1 MNETLKNRKI
11 LVGVTGSIA
20 AYKTPFL
27 VRELVK
33 AGSIVNV
40 IMTPTSKNFV
50 TETVLSNLSG
60 HPVATEMFAENLQIS
75 GAWHIQLA
83 HWCDVMII
91 APCSAT
97 TLSRMAHGLCD
108 TALSTVAIALPKDV
122 PLLISP
128 AMDSTMWEHPATQ
141 KNIEIL
147 KEYGAVIIPPDDGAL
162 ASGMEGPGRMPE
174 IQVLIDAIAKA
185 FSNKFGSEKK
195 NEKITDIRIEQN
207 NIQKKSKENTE
218 LTVDI
223 ELAAMDADKEFLV
236 DIGDFLKGK
245 KILITAGPT
254 YEKVD
259 DVRFIGN
266 YSSGKM
272 GFAIAEEAQRAGA
285 EVTLVTGPVSLE
297 TPENIKRISVE
308 SASEMYKE
316 VIKEFAGSDIAIL
329 SAAVADYTPVEK
341 YSGKIKKIQ
350 TGDNLTIKLKSTDDI
365 LQTIGTRK
373 KPGQKLIGF
382 ALESSNEISNG
393 WKKLKT
399 KNCNM
404 IIVNSAIR
412 PKSGFGGDENTITLL
427 LRNKTHFSFEP
438 MSKKRC
444 AQEILKKVKDV

>member
-1 MNETLKNRKI
+1 MNETLKNKKI

-27 VRELVK
+27 VRELIK

-40 IMTPTSKNFV
+40 IMTPSAKNFV

-60 HPVATEMFAENLQIS
+60 NPVATEMFAENLQSS

-97 TLSRMAHGLCD
+97 TLSRIAHGLCD
-108 TALSTVAIALPKDV
+108 TALSTVAIALPNHI

-147 KEYGAVIIPPDDGAL
+147 KEYGALIIPPDDGAL
-162 ASGMEGPGRMPE
+162 ASGLEGPGRMPE
-174 IQVLIDAIAKA
+174 IQVLIEALEKTI
-185 FSNKFGSEKK
+185 SNMSGTQKK
-195 NEKITDIRIEQN
+195 NKKIAGKVIQQKDVLEKTNGDA
-207 NIQKKSKENTE
+207 E
-218 LTVDI
+218 LTAEI
-223 ELAAMDADKEFLV
+223 ELTEMKSDKEFLE

-245 KILITAGPT
+245 KILVTAGPT

-272 GFAIAEEAQRAGA
+272 GFAIAEEAKRAGA
-285 EVTLVTGPVSLE
+285 NVTLVTGPVSLN
-297 TPENIKRISVE
+297 TPESIKRINVE
-308 SASEMYKE
+308 SASEMYQE
-316 VIKEFAGSDIAIL
+316 VIKEFEGSDIAIL
-329 SAAVADYTPVEK
+329 SAAVADYTPVERQ
-341 YSGKIKKIQ
+341 SGKIKKIE
-350 TGDNLTIKLKSTDDI
+350 TGDSLTLNLKSTDDI
-365 LQTIGTRK
+365 LHNLGSKI

-382 ALESSNEISNG
+382 ALESSNEINNG
-393 WKKLKT
+393 WRTIK
-399 KNCNM
+399 
-404 IIVNSAIR
+404 
-412 PKSGFGGDENTITLL
+412 ENI
-427 LRNKTHFSFEP
+427 
-438 MSKKRC
+438 
-444 AQEILKKVKDV
+444 